1 MNSDLKA
8 QLHDLTITGAKVH
21 HRDLF
26 ITERYLA
33 GMYEDIIMVALCNR
47 ADHYIF
53 ALWFYLSSFFFPR
66 LISAVGCL
74 PYFHTSEMCCT
85 QRAENTECKKSP
97 FWHLRTTFSGYILGT
112 KACVNN
118 RKKLVKQRYLLYI
131 SSQYGELRP
140 TSG

>member
-1 MNSDLKA
+1 MIEATSLIGLKFCLFVCFQALLDLQMNSDLKA

-53 ALWFYLSSFFFPR
+53 ALWFYLSSFFFF
-66 LISAVGCL
+66 LA
-74 PYFHTSEMCCT
+74 
-85 QRAENTECKKSP
+85 
-97 FWHLRTTFSGYILGT
+97 
-112 KACVNN
+112 
-118 RKKLVKQRYLLYI
+118 
-131 SSQYGELRP
+131 
-140 TSG
+140 